1 MITNSI
7 AGKEGSY
14 QPVPVPASPANMVG
28 VNKTG
33 DVANAVTQPAKP
45 EQVQEAIDQIQK
57 FTQTLA
63 QNLNFSID
71 EETGKTVVKVMD
83 TQTNEVIRQIPSA
96 EAIDIAR
103 TIGKIQGTLF
113 NDKA

>member
-14 QPVPVPASPANMVG
+14 QPVPVPTSPANMIG
-28 VNKTG
+28 VNKNSE
-33 DVANAVTQPAKP
+33 AAVTQPVKP

>member
-7 AGKEGSY
+7 AGN
-14 QPVPVPASPANMVG
+14 QPVPVPTSPANMIG
-28 VNKTG
+28 INKTG

>member
-7 AGKEGSY
+7 AGNQSI
-14 QPVPVPASPANMVG
+14 PVPASPANMIG

-33 DVANAVTQPAKP
+33 DTANAVTQPAKP